1 MTFQS
6 ISNFLLGSFL
16 VIQTVQA
23 QVPGRVGSP
32 PTLQEQGPQDQ
43 KTDRDSGNGDGSTT
57 EKASIPDPLLSLLVS
72 KGLLTTQEA
81 RVILSG
87 DPANQRDLLA
97 TLLRN
102 KGLISATEFDQ
113 LRATASNNT
122 AVTAGALP
130 QGRSDAANST
140 STTPGPSQKPSAPS
154 VIAAIAPT

>member
-6 ISNFLLGSFL
+6 ICNLLLGSFL
-16 VIQTVQA
+16 VVQTVQA

-32 PTLQEQGPQDQ
+32 PTLQEQRAQDQ
-43 KTDRDSGNGDGSTT
+43 KTDRSDGNGEGSNT

-87 DPANQRDLLA
+87 DPANQRDLLT

-102 KGLISATEFDQ
+102 KGLISASEFDQ
-113 LRATASNNT
+113 LRAASHLGDV
-122 AVTAGALP
+122 AASVTAG
-130 QGRSDAANST
+130 GRPSSPETA
-140 STTPGPSQKPSAPS
+140 TPAPSQKPP
-154 VIAAIAPT
+154 